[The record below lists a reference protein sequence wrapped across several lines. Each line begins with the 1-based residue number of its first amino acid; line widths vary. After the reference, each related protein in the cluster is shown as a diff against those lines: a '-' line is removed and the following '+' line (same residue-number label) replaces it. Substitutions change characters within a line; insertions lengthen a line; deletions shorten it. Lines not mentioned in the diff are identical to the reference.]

1 MFSGLPY
8 GYMFLSIM
16 SAGTLFSISSIHW
29 LGIWAGLEINLIGF
43 LPMLVYQKSVSESE
57 SGVKYFVV
65 QALGSSLLIFGSLVA
80 YGSSFTWEI
89 YNEASIFSVLGF
101 FFMISGLC
109 IKIGLFPFHYWL
121 PSVMA
126 GLSWVSCLLLATWQ
140 KIAPLFLILCL
151 LELNQSYWV
160 VLILCLASMG
170 SSLMGGLGG
179 MNQTQIRALL
189 AYSSIGHLGWIIF
202 AAVHSE
208 WVMKTYFS
216 VYITISLCVFMSM
229 WYTNS
234 GMMKNLDNLKNYGFA
249 QLSVTLL
256 LLSLGGLP
264 PLLGFVSKWLV
275 IMVGVSNSVLLFLF
289 VLIMGS
295 LMSLFYYLSLFF
307 SLSLSV
313 FKKYGLVNLYIK
325 QNFLVTSVVIL
336 NMSGGILILMSNMFS
351 QFYAL
356 VIFYKS

>member
-8 GYMFLSIM
+8 GYMFLFIM

-89 YNEASIFSVLGF
+89 YNEASVFSVLGF

-109 IKIGLFPFHYWL
+109 VKIGLFPFHYWL

-126 GLSWVSCLLLATWQ
+126 GLSWISCLLLATWQ

-160 VLILCLASMG
+160 VLTLCLASMG

-216 VYITISLCVFMSM
+216 IYIMISLCVFMSM

-275 IMVGVSNSVLLFLF
+275 VMVGVSNSVLLFLF

-307 SLSLSV
+307 SLSLSI

-351 QFYAL
+351 RFYAL
-356 VIFYKS
+356 IIFYKS